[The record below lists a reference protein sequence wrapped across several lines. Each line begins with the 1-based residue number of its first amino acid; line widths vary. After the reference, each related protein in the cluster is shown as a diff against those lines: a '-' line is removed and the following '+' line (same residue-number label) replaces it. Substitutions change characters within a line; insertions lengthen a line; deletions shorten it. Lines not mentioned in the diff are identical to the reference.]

1 MNVHRVCVCVALLIC
16 GSTGI
21 AEEPHAGQ
29 ATHGIK
35 SLSETEIQGYLEGQE
50 MGLAKAAELNGY
62 PDPAQVLALANQLQ
76 LTPQQ
81 RAKAEHLIRSMK
93 GAARLGHWLVEAER
107 RLNVLFAKGEA
118 DDEKITLLARRVGG
132 LEAEIRLVHLR
143 AHIEMRRVLTA
154 DQIKKYYHE
163 RALPTAEQN

>member
-1 MNVHRVCVCVALLIC
+1 
-16 GSTGI
+16 
-21 AEEPHAGQ
+21 
-29 ATHGIK
+29 
-35 SLSETEIQGYLEGQE
+35 
-50 MGLAKAAELNGY
+50 MGLDNAAELNGY
-62 PDPAQVLALANQLQ
+62 PDPTHVLELANQLQ

-81 RAKAEHLIRSMK
+81 RSKAEHLKRSMK
-93 GAARLGHWLVEAER
+93 AAARLGHWLVEAER

-154 DQIKKYYHE
+154 DQIKKYYQE
-163 RALPTAEQN
+163 RGSAH

>member
-1 MNVHRVCVCVALLIC
+1 MNAHRVCVCVALSIC
-16 GSTGI
+16 GSAGI
-21 AEEPHAGQ
+21 AEEASPHAGQ
-29 ATHGIK
+29 PTQEIK
-35 SLSETEIQGYLEGQE
+35 SLSAAEIQGYLEGHE
-50 MGLAKAAELNGY
+50 MGLANVAELNGY
-62 PDPAQVLALANQLQ
+62 PGPTHVLELANQLQ

-81 RAKAEHLIRSMK
+81 RAKAEHLKRSMK
-93 GAARLGHWLVEAER
+93 AAARLGHWLIEAER

-154 DQIKKYYHE
+154 DQIKKYYQE
-163 RALPTAEQN
+163 RGSAH